1 MFISVRETELQ
12 VNSGCFEEDYLEQ
25 TLYVWKQ
32 KYYRS
37 NGLQIP
43 YASPNIPL
51 RSRQE
56 AGVLASNSKPIHSS
70 PKQRTESHAFS
81 KLKHISAADFTKAI
95 NLTTVEC
102 VQTSMVWLT
111 YLQIPPNNE
120 VPSEKKYG
128 DNGRK

>member
-12 VNSGCFEEDYLEQ
+12 VNSGCFEVTSNRHCTRMEIEVISFL
-25 TLYVWKQ
+25 
-32 KYYRS
+32 

-102 VQTSMVWLT
+102 V
-111 YLQIPPNNE
+111 
-120 VPSEKKYG
+120 
-128 DNGRK
+128 